1 MDELVDRL
9 LLIATLNSTL
19 IHFLLS
25 SQIEGS
31 IDPDRVDSLT
41 QGLKRTR
48 KWMEDATTSEGIP
61 SSTANIMSLIV
72 KRLSQIESLLPK
84 LSVLAKKAEVHGGPT
99 QEILSLLE
107 ASTKSAGGSTP
118 FAGTSNVIPLV
129 EGTVPPPEE
138 AFRKVQVE
146 DDEWGL
152 IGKTQRLIK
161 QYSKRCHV
169 LLPTF
174 WLEVVRDIHKY
185 KSNSPYASEIVEVP
199 SKIASEIV
207 RALLTEAP
215 GARLLQDLSKK
226 RPAEIYLDPSET
238 ERIERAVSKYLVK
251 LRNPQIRFQRHR

>member
-1 MDELVDRL
+1 MSEPFQMDELVDRL

-61 SSTANIMSLIV
+61 SSTANIMGLIV

-107 ASTKSAGGSTP
+107 ASTKSAGGATP
-118 FAGTSNVIPLV
+118 FAGTSKVVPLV
-129 EGTVPPPEE
+129 EGAVPPPEE

-169 LLPTF
+169 
-174 WLEVVRDIHKY
+174 
-185 KSNSPYASEIVEVP
+185 
-199 SKIASEIV
+199 
-207 RALLTEAP
+207 
-215 GARLLQDLSKK
+215 
-226 RPAEIYLDPSET
+226 
-238 ERIERAVSKYLVK
+238 
-251 LRNPQIRFQRHR
+251 